1 MRKGEVAAQGP
12 PKASPRE
19 RTASAK
25 SRQGAEVRAERDR
38 MFNRGIKASAVAAA
52 TEEEVLAVSTRLN
65 ARLQQLVEPPATC
78 SWFKLFRYMDTDG
91 SGKIGWSEF
100 CAMVRGE
107 LALGAAE
114 LPERRLKAVWLHLDA
129 DSSGCAHTRRRR
141 LV

>member
-1 MRKGEVAAQGP
+1 MMRGKDPVFEL
-12 PKASPRE
+12 
-19 RTASAK
+19 SA
-25 SRQGAEVRAERDR
+25 
-38 MFNRGIKASAVAAA
+38 M
-52 TEEEVLAVSTRLN
+52 LN
-65 ARLQQLVEPPATC
+65 AAHQKLVPPWETP
-78 SWFKLFRYMDTDG
+78 SWFKLFRHMDTDG

>member
-1 MRKGEVAAQGP
+1 MRKGEGAVQSSERE
-12 PKASPRE
+12 SPRE
-19 RTASAK
+19 RATNAK
-25 SRQGAEVRAERDR
+25 LQLAAEVRAERDR